1 MTVEHKYPKE
11 PNSGG
16 RYACVICGAI
26 QHPQMTAICLE
37 RATPGNALMPEPAR
51 RQYASE
57 AYDAIGTR
65 IAELRAERQ
74 AVLNTPETVEMS
86 EEDLMC
92 G

>member
-16 RYACVICGAI
+16 QYPCVICGAI
-26 QHPQMTAICLE
+26 RHPQMTATCFD
-37 RATPGNALMPEPAR
+37 RASPGNALMPEPAR
-51 RQYASE
+51 RLYASE
-57 AYDAIGTR
+57 AFDAIGAR
-65 IAELRAERQ
+65 LIELGKERQ
-74 AVLNTPETVEMS
+74 AVLNTPAPAEMS